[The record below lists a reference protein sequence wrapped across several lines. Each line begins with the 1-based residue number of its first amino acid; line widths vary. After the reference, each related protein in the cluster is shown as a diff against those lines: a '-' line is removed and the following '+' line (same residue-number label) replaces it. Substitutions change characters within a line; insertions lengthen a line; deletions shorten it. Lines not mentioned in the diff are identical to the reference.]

1 MWGTRILA
9 NSATL
14 LVEERKLKNPNSGEF
29 GYDNLEARMRR
40 SIALLGWLALTAPAL
55 GADPNGVQMPPTRV
69 MADGKPV
76 DTERSAHA
84 APYFADFYGN
94 GLPDLIVGEFYG
106 GRMWVYKN
114 IGKPGQPKFDKRQ
127 PIIASGEQACIEAG

>member
-1 MWGTRILA
+1 MYQ
-9 NSATL
+9 S
-14 LVEERKLKNPNSGEF
+14 V
-29 GYDNLEARMRR
+29 
-40 SIALLGWLALTAPAL
+40 ALLACLALTISASA
-55 GADPNGVQMPPTRV
+55 ADPNGVQIPPKQV

-94 GLPDLIVGEFYG
+94 GLPDMIVGEFYG

-114 IGKPGQPKFDKRQ
+114 IGTPGQPKFGKRE
-127 PIIASGEQACIEAG
+127 PIVASGEQACIEAG